1 MNTTPDERYI
11 ELLREASEG
20 RVGRLHLIQHA
31 ARLGVSIP
39 ALLELLATRNAERDG
54 PNRAVVCC
62 DPNCETLCYR
72 LIDIKSGRMN

>member
-1 MNTTPDERYI
+1 MKTATDARYM

-20 RVGRLHLIQHA
+20 RVGWLHPIQYA
-31 ARLGVSIP
+31 AGLGVSIP